1 MPRIQKFP
9 EGDDLWVI
17 GGLLPVS
24 MKPGGSLVGST
35 DTMMWRLGD
44 LRLATVERWSAAY
57 TALHMADWGS
67 RRNFARSTST
77 EYPLSIGLAPL
88 TMVGTLI
95 QKRQIVGWLNMEALD
110 VDLDFDDEDADAW
123 TVASLYGDV
132 GSLHDRQCR
141 WSDAL
146 SHFGGG
152 NRVVRIQ
159 RGDEIII
166 IPRYEIF
173 RFFYGCHSEIA
184 KAVTSDL
191 WAHSRDRVVDPH
203 PLKNGLVTRINPTTG
218 AYEIILRPRIPNDYA
233 QMLGILYFDPYAVTC
248 ANSIFGFSV
257 KDRSLSD
264 WRHYH
269 HAARVPFHGL
279 RHHPLRMTVLGW
291 WMPGLP
297 RTFWVSSISRFRV
310 PDYIPPVWYQR
321 DNGGDRSGK
330 CAELRSAAAP
340 PATPPALPVDADDEV
355 FQDVSADARKRLKH
369 WEAPSV
375 SWESRQCQRRLDKP
389 EHIQSDGTGGQASPG
404 KADLDETSAVSPGAS
419 TSGSTLPHS
428 LQVEARVSASLPRFR
443 SLLSILEDMKQR
455 GRIDAYEPIAP
466 RDVWQRQR
474 VGNIPCWHVVA
485 ANEMVMDQ
493 FPRNGWGMPR
503 CRDSDSSTLAHRY
516 PRCVLIVRIRMD
528 DAVVHWIEIECV
540 GGEGYHSVV
549 VTGISEADEAQVLP
563 LIIISI
569 RTHKGRCLDDRIP
582 EDLRGLHQVQV
593 VNVRHSSQAALQ
605 AQSDTSRWSLSSR
618 MVERGL
624 RRSGVALRD
633 PAPAKA
639 ASQPVLS

>member
-1 MPRIQKFP
+1 
-9 EGDDLWVI
+9 
-17 GGLLPVS
+17 

-35 DTMMWRLGD
+35 ETMMWRLDD
-44 LRLATVERWSAAY
+44 LRLTTVESWPPAH
-57 TALHMADWGS
+57 TGLHMADWGS
-67 RRNFARSTST
+67 RRDFARSTST
-77 EYPLSIGLAPL
+77 QYPLSIGLTPL

-95 QKRQIVGWLNMEALD
+95 QNRQIVGVLNMEELD

-123 TVASLYGDV
+123 TVASLFGDAD
-132 GSLHDRQCR
+132 SLMERQCR

-146 SHFGGG
+146 SHFGAA

-159 RGDEIII
+159 RGDDIII

-184 KAVTSDL
+184 KAATSDL
-191 WAHSRDRVVDPH
+191 WVYSRDRVVNPH

-233 QMLGILYFDPYAVTC
+233 QMLGILYFDPYAVSC

-257 KDRSLSD
+257 KDRSLSN
-264 WRHYH
+264 WQFYFHS
-269 HAARVPFHGL
+269 ARVPFHGL
-279 RHHPLRMTVLGW
+279 RQHPLRMKVLGW
-291 WMPGLP
+291 WMPGSP

-321 DNGGDRSGK
+321 DNGGDRSGI
-330 CAELRSAAAP
+330 CAELRPAAAP
-340 PATPPALPVDADDEV
+340 PATPPAVPVDPDDEV
-355 FQDVSADARKRLKH
+355 FQEVSADARKRLKH

-375 SWESRQCQRRLDKP
+375 SWESRQRQRRLDKP
-389 EHIQSDGTGGQASPG
+389 EHIRSDSTVEASPG
-404 KADLDETSAVSPGAS
+404 KTDLDDTSAVSPGAS

-428 LQVEARVSASLPRFR
+428 LQVEARVSESLPRFS
-443 SLLSILEDMKQR
+443 SLLSILEDMKQC
-455 GRIDAYEPIAP
+455 GCIDDYDPISP
-466 RDVWQRQR
+466 RDIWQRQR

-485 ANEMVMDQ
+485 ADEMVMDR

-503 CRDSDSSTLAHRY
+503 CRDSDSSQLAHRY
-516 PRCVLIVRIRMD
+516 PRCVLIVRIRVD
-528 DAVVHWIEIECV
+528 DAVVHWIEIERV

-563 LIIISI
+563 LMIISI
-569 RTHKGRCLDDRIP
+569 RKHKGRCLDHYIP
-582 EDLRGLHQVQV
+582 EDLSGLHHAQV
-593 VNVRHSSQAALQ
+593 VNVRHPPETGLK
-605 AQSDTSRWSLSSR
+605 AQPSASRLSLR

-624 RRSGVALRD
+624 MRSGVALRV